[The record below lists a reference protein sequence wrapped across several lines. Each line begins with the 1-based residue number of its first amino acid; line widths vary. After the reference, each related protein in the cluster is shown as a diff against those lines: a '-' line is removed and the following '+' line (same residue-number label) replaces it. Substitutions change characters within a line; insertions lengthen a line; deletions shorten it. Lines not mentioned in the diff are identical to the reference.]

1 MRKNYGDTLHEQEE
15 VLSMWG
21 PDPAPVPIE
30 LARRQFLMAVAGF
43 ITFGFF
49 VKAITQE
56 PPAIRRE
63 YPFDGLVKEL
73 GGLEENKARPEH
85 LSSED

>member
-1 MRKNYGDTLHEQEE
+1 
-15 VLSMWG
+15 MWG

-30 LARRQFLMAVAGF
+30 VARRQFLMAVAGF
-43 ITFGFF
+43 IAFGFL

-73 GGLEENKARPEH
+73 GGVEENKVYHIPPYCF
-85 LSSED
+85 

>member
-1 MRKNYGDTLHEQEE
+1 
-15 VLSMWG
+15 MWG

-30 LARRQFLMAVAGF
+30 VARRHFLIAVAGF
-43 ITFGFF
+43 ITFGFL
-49 VKAITQE
+49 VKVITQD

-73 GGLEENKARPEH
+73 GGIEENKVPHTSVFLLIFYSFTYSWLGEA
-85 LSSED
+85 

>member
-1 MRKNYGDTLHEQEE
+1 
-15 VLSMWG
+15 MWG

-30 LARRQFLMAVAGF
+30 VARRQFLMAVAGF
-43 ITFGFF
+43 ITFGFI
-49 VKAITQE
+49 VKAITQD

-73 GGLEENKARPEH
+73 GGLEENKVPHISVFLLIFYLFIYSWLGPA
-85 LSSED
+85 